1 MCLAPSSERKRY
13 ERETSGKRVSVSPTR
28 FACYIASFNLH
39 AFKTLAC
46 ARARRCLLRIGLRR
60 GALDDVVGMGSGPR
74 WRRNDPASPG
84 SRAGSPPA
92 AGTKAACWPAARRV
106 CKATAAEISLSLDQ
120 DREQSERGTTDYDKR
135 TFAWREWRI
144 GSPNRLCSNWP
155 WAGIEGLSGEPDAKK
170 EPGSSSQVLLVPS

>member
-1 MCLAPSSERKRY
+1 MTWWVWGAGHGDAVTIPHLLDQGQVVRQRPEQRP
-13 ERETSGKRVSVSPTR
+13 RV
-28 FACYIASFNLH
+28 
-39 AFKTLAC
+39 
-46 ARARRCLLRIGLRR
+46 GLRR
-60 GALDDVVGMGSGPR
+60 
-74 WRRNDPASPG
+74 
-84 SRAGSPPA
+84 
-92 AGTKAACWPAARRV
+92 RRV

-170 EPGSSSQVLLVPS
+170 EPGSSSQVLWVPS